1 MVIGLTAYDWFKTFH
16 VMAAVLWVGG
26 GALLSLYAILT
37 LREHDPR
44 AMASFAQKAALIGGR
59 YFSVLSFVVLGLGFG
74 VVEKSN
80 GAYSYGDFFVTF
92 GLVGWGVSTA
102 TGILFLGPEAGRLS
116 KLLAER
122 PPEDPEVQYRI
133 RRILTVARIDVLVL
147 LAIVFVMASKPFW
160 P

>member
-1 MVIGLTAYDWFKTFH
+1 MLIGLTTLAWFTTIH

-26 GALLSLYAILT
+26 GALLTLYAILT
-37 LREHDPR
+37 IREHDPR

-59 YFSVLSFVVLGLGFG
+59 YFSALSFVVLGFGFG
-74 VVEKSN
+74 VVEESN
-80 GAYSYGDFFVTF
+80 GAYSYGNFFVTF

-102 TGILFLGPEAGRLS
+102 TGILFLGPESGRLS

-147 LAIVFVMASKPFW
+147 LAIVFVMAAKPFW